1 MSFIDTKY
9 ISLVSPQLTN
19 FSQKKKGLYNFR
31 CPYCGDSQKRKNKS
45 RGYLFQY
52 KDSHVYKCHNC
63 GVSKSFA
70 KFLQDISVGLYDQYI
85 MERYKEGTTGKGRRV
100 PNPKFEFKTPVF
112 KEEVKETTVL
122 DSLEKI
128 SDLNINHPAKT
139 YLLQRQIPET
149 HFSGIYY
156 TEDFNAWENNGNN
169 FKEARIV
176 LPLLS
181 QSGKLYGYQGRSLDK
196 DSKLRYITTIL
207 DKRYPKIY
215 GLERI
220 KFESTIYVTEGPID
234 SLFLSNAIAMCGADI
249 TLDKDI
255 YQDRVFIY
263 DNEPRNKQ
271 IVQRYEA
278 TINQGEKIVIW
289 QSNVKEKDIND
300 MVLGGRDV
308 QHMVECST
316 YQGLEAKL
324 KFNEWKKI

>member
-1 MSFIDTKY
+1 M
-9 ISLVSPQLTN
+9 
-19 FSQKKKGLYNFR
+19 
-31 CPYCGDSQKRKNKS
+31 
-45 RGYLFQY
+45 
-52 KDSHVYKCHNC
+52 
-63 GVSKSFA
+63 
-70 KFLQDISVGLYDQYI
+70 QDISVGLYDQYI

-100 PNPKFEFKTPVF
+100 PNPTFEFKTPVF
-112 KEEVKETTVL
+112 IKEEKQSTVL
-122 DSLEKI
+122 DSLERI
-128 SDLNINHPAKT
+128 SNLNIDHPAKA

-156 TEDFNAWENNGNN
+156 TEDFNAWENNENK

-196 DSKLRYITTIL
+196 NSKLRYITTIL

-255 YQDRVFIY
+255 YEDRVFIY

-278 TINQGEKIVIW
+278 TITQGEKIVIW
-289 QSNVKEKDIND
+289 PSNVVEKDIND

-308 QHMVECST
+308 QHMVESNT